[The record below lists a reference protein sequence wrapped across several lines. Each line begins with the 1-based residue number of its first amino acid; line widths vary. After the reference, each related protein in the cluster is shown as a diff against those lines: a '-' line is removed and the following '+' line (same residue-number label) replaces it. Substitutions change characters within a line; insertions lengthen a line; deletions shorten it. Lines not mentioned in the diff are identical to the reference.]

1 MVFDKKRVIIICV
14 FVVLCAAV
22 GFGSFFYVSLYST
35 STNSKNVNVQAVSPE
50 KNEPVNILVT
60 GMDDGRKES
69 EFGNYEKRNDA
80 IIIVHY
86 DPKAKTANLVSI
98 PRDTKVTVDG
108 KAEKINELNAVGGP
122 KYLVSAIDKNFNL
135 KVNYYLQLD
144 YSGFRKIVD
153 SLGGV
158 NVNINNKMNY
168 DDPYGKIHIHL
179 NKGENQTLDGVKA
192 ENFVRWERNN
202 NSQDNISSD
211 LVRIRNQHEF
221 IAAVIDKL
229 KSKKMIFKMP
239 SILRTAA
246 KNVTTNMSMSDIHSY
261 AKALA
266 AVKSQ
271 NLKVTTLSGANV
283 YIDGINYF
291 VYSKSENKTIFSS
304 GETSKVNIGS
314 QAYKIEIL
322 NGTEKNGLA
331 KKYKDILVNKG
342 LGSDITTGNYPKK
355 PVKVTKATLYNIP
368 EDYVPYIKNK
378 LKVDD
383 IELVSKKTDK
393 FDIIIL
399 QGEDFSE

>member
-1 MVFDKKRVIIICV
+1 MVFDKKRIIIICV
-14 FVVLCAAV
+14 FVLICAAV

-35 STNSKNVNVQAVSPE
+35 STNSKNVNVQAVEPE

-60 GMDDGRKES
+60 GMDDGRKEN
-69 EFGNYEKRNDA
+69 EFGSYEKRNDA
-80 IIIVHY
+80 IMIVHY
-86 DPKAKTANLVSI
+86 DPKAKTASLVSI
-98 PRDTKVTVDG
+98 PRDTKVLVDG
-108 KAEKINELNAVGGP
+108 KAKKINDLNSIGGP
-122 KYLVSAIDKNFNL
+122 KYLVNAIDKNFNI

-144 YSGFRKIVD
+144 YAGFRKIVD

-192 ENFVRWERNN
+192 EDFVRWEKNN
-202 NSQDNISSD
+202 NSKDSLSSD
-211 LVRIRNQHEF
+211 LVRIRDQHAF
-221 IAAVIDKL
+221 MAAVMDKL
-229 KSKKMIFKMP
+229 KSRKMIFKMP
-239 SILRTAA
+239 SILKTAA
-246 KNVTTNMSMSDIHSY
+246 KNVTTNMSISDMHKY

-271 NLKVTTLSGANV
+271 NLKVTTLSGANA

-291 VYSKSENKTIFSS
+291 VYNKSENKAIFSS
-304 GETSKVNIGS
+304 GETSKVNIPS
-314 QAYKIEIL
+314 QAYKVEIL

-331 KKYKDILVNKG
+331 KQYKDILVKKG
-342 LGSDITTGNYPKK
+342 LGNDITTGNYPKK
-355 PVKVTKATLYNIP
+355 PVKETKVTLYGIP
-368 EDYVPYIKNK
+368 EDYVPYIKSK

-383 IELVSKKTDK
+383 IELVGKKTDK
-393 FDIIIL
+393 FDMIIL